1 MFLADRL
8 TLDAPR
14 RTSDG
19 YMAVRAK
26 AARVG
31 VYEYGGAE
39 VDPTNK
45 HGLRD
50 QQSVNVLREADQ
62 VFAADSVRSFLMKP
76 ITNDHPKEAVTAAN
90 WRDHAR
96 GVAAGA
102 MRDGDHLAFDLVLM
116 DSDAIAAVDAGKVEL
131 SNGYSADL
139 EFGDFTAP
147 DGTKCAARQTN
158 IRGNHIALVDAGR
171 AGPSC
176 RIGDAAPCAS
186 ATQSFLDSLHT
197 QEKPVKTMLIDGL
210 TVDISNADTAMA
222 TITTILAARDAATG
236 KIAGLETQVAT
247 LTTDKATLE
256 AQVATLDQAVKDA
269 APTPQQLRDAARTLG
284 IAISKAK
291 ALGVT
296 VTDAM
301 DEPAI
306 MKAVVSAKMGDAAK
320 DWNDAQIAASFAV
333 LAKDAKVVTTDGL
346 ADALVSNVTNI
357 GDAATDRQ
365 KALDARR
372 NHNATA
378 FRAAAEA

>member
-1 MFLADRL
+1 
-8 TLDAPR
+8 
-14 RTSDG
+14 
-19 YMAVRAK
+19 
-26 AARVG
+26 
-31 VYEYGGAE
+31 
-39 VDPTNK
+39 
-45 HGLRD
+45 
-50 QQSVNVLREADQ
+50 
-62 VFAADSVRSFLMKP
+62 
-76 ITNDHPKEAVTAAN
+76 
-90 WRDHAR
+90 
-96 GVAAGA
+96 
-102 MRDGDHLAFDLVLM
+102 
-116 DSDAIAAVDAGKVEL
+116 
-131 SNGYSADL
+131 
-139 EFGDFTAP
+139 
-147 DGTKCAARQTN
+147 
-158 IRGNHIALVDAGR
+158 
-171 AGPSC
+171 
-176 RIGDAAPCAS
+176 
-186 ATQSFLDSLHT
+186 
-197 QEKPVKTMLIDGL
+197 
-210 TVDISNADTAMA
+210 MA
-222 TITTILAARDAATG
+222 TIKTILAARDAATG

-284 IAISKAK
+284 LAIGKAK

-333 LAKDAKVVTTDGL
+333 LAKDAKVTTTDGL
-346 ADALVSNVTNI
+346 ADALVSNVSNI